1 MRCPRCGG
9 TQDKVLDSRET
20 KNGAVIRRRRQCL
33 GCQQRFTTYEQVQR
47 EGWWVIKRDGRRE
60 KFDRNKLRT
69 GIEKAC
75 EKRPVGR
82 EQIEMV
88 VEEIMD
94 EIEKEYDREVPSTAL
109 GERVMKHLRRMDEV
123 AYVRFASVYRQFRDI
138 KEFAD
143 EIQSL
148 EAKR

>member
-1 MRCPRCGG
+1 MRCPKCG
-9 TQDKVLDSRET
+9 QLEDKVLDSRET

-33 GCQQRFTTYEQVQR
+33 GCQHRFTTYEQVQR

-60 KFDRNKLRT
+60 KFERNKIRD

-75 EKRPVGR
+75 EKRPVSR
-82 EQIEMV
+82 EQIDLE
-88 VEEIMD
+88 VEEIME

-109 GERVMKHLRRMDEV
+109 GEMVMKHLRRMDEV

-138 KEFAD
+138 REFAD
-143 EIQSL
+143 EIQNL
-148 EAKR
+148 ESKR

>member
-1 MRCPRCGG
+1 MRCPKCGN
-9 TQDKVLDSRET
+9 TEDKVLDSRET

-33 GCQQRFTTYEQVQR
+33 GCQHRFTTYEQVQR
-47 EGWWVIKRDGRRE
+47 EAWWVIKRDGRRE

-69 GIEKAC
+69 GFEKAC

-82 EQIEMV
+82 EQIELE

-94 EIEKEYDREVPSTAL
+94 EIEKEFDREIPSTIL
-109 GERVMKHLRRMDEV
+109 GEKVMKRLRRMDEV

>member
-1 MRCPRCGG
+1 MRCPKCGN
-9 TQDKVLDSRET
+9 TEDKVLDSRET

-33 GCQQRFTTYEQVQR
+33 GCQYRFTTYEQVQR
-47 EGWWVIKRDGRRE
+47 EGWWVTKRDGRRE
-60 KFDRNKLRT
+60 KFDRDKLRS

-75 EKRPVGR
+75 EKRPVSR
-82 EQIEMV
+82 EQIEMQ

-94 EIEKEYDREVPSTAL
+94 EIEKEFDREVPSTAI
-109 GERVMKHLRRMDEV
+109 GEKVMKHLRQMDEV

-143 EIQSL
+143 EIQNL